1 MIKKKIDVLLS
12 INDGNYYVAN
22 FALKHI
28 NIDINR
34 GDIVGII
41 GKNGAGKTTLLNLLA
56 GI

>member
-1 MIKKKIDVLLS
+1 MIKKKNDVLLS

-41 GKNGAGKTTLLNLLA
+41 GKNGAGKCNECRILF
-56 GI
+56 